1 VLDDRLAIDNRH
13 ALRRRRPRQDAAPK
27 ANAPIMP
34 RGLAAGNDIKAE
46 VLPRETRPA
55 SGLAPLVEV
64 VTVDP
69 AVAQQ
74 LVLAI
79 GTSAQPAR
87 PEHPTPII
95 KVM

>member
-1 VLDDRLAIDNRH
+1 MLD
-13 ALRRRRPRQDAAPK
+13 
-27 ANAPIMP
+27 
-34 RGLAAGNDIKAE
+34 
-46 VLPRETRPA
+46 VLPRETSPA

-74 LVLAI
+74 FVLVI
-79 GTSAQPAR
+79 GTPVQAAR
-87 PEHPTPII
+87 PRDAPTMTAQNRTRII

>member
-1 VLDDRLAIDNRH
+1 MLDL
-13 ALRRRRPRQDAAPK
+13 
-27 ANAPIMP
+27 
-34 RGLAAGNDIKAE
+34 
-46 VLPRETRPA
+46 LPRETNPA
-55 SGLAPLVEV
+55 SGLVPLVEV

-79 GTSAQPAR
+79 GTPVQPAS
-87 PEHPTPII
+87 PEHPSPII

>member
-1 VLDDRLAIDNRH
+1 MTSRLDVLL
-13 ALRRRRPRQDAAPK
+13 
-27 ANAPIMP
+27 
-34 RGLAAGNDIKAE
+34 
-46 VLPRETRPA
+46 RETRPA

-64 VTVDP
+64 VKVDP

-79 GTSAQPAR
+79 GTPVQPAS
-87 PEHPTPII
+87 PEHPSPII

>member
-1 VLDDRLAIDNRH
+1 MTSRLD
-13 ALRRRRPRQDAAPK
+13 
-27 ANAPIMP
+27 
-34 RGLAAGNDIKAE
+34 

-55 SGLAPLVEV
+55 SGLAPMVDV
-64 VTVDP
+64 VTVEP

-79 GTSAQPAR
+79 GTPVQPAR
-87 PEHPTPII
+87 GKNPSPII

>member
-1 VLDDRLAIDNRH
+1 MTSRLD
-13 ALRRRRPRQDAAPK
+13 
-27 ANAPIMP
+27 
-34 RGLAAGNDIKAE
+34 
-46 VLPRETRPA
+46 VLPRETISA

-64 VTVDP
+64 VTVEL

-79 GTSAQPAR
+79 GTPEQPAR
-87 PEHPTPII
+87 GKNPSPII